1 MSDYDFNNPSNE
13 GQEQPQQNGFD
24 TGAQERVEGA
34 YRMTGDPYGQGAG
47 QNPVSQA
54 QPGQEPQNDGW
65 DRGYHPNPGYGQNA
79 TPNSYQTHYE
89 QSQQNG
95 YTVPQPLQKQP
106 KKSGGKLA
114 VGAVALVLVGALA
127 GGGVSYLLSNSGD
140 TEPAASASEE
150 SSTVATIGGE
160 TSAEEEQEDT
170 VFHSTTIEITTNSK
184 TTSMT
189 PKDVYENYVNAVV
202 AIANE
207 GTSTNI
213 FGQVSATASSGSG
226 MIISSDGYI
235 LTNNHVVEGAEK
247 LTVTMTSGEEYEAT
261 LIGADS
267 DNDVALIKIEGTDFP
282 TVAIGSSDDIQVG
295 DQLCAIGNPL
305 GELTNTLT
313 VGYVSA
319 LDREINENGIP
330 INMFQ
335 TDCAINSGNSGGP
348 IFDMNGNVVGVTTA
362 KYSTSSYS
370 NSASIEGIGF
380 CIPIDD
386 AMDIVSDLLQYGYVR
401 GRVSMGIM
409 CQAIPSTVTQY
420 YNLPAGIYVSTVQE
434 GSAAENAGLK
444 EGDIICAL
452 NGTEISSVTE
462 LKVLLKEY
470 EPGDTVTLTVY
481 QNESRQTVDMDI
493 TFDEMVSSSTTEEEE
508 TETQEPQQ
516 DETQQSGTYVYPFYP
531 FGN

>member
-1 MSDYDFNNPSNE
+1 MSEYDYNNPSSE
-13 GQEQPQQNGFD
+13 EQEQPREAYHD
-24 TGAQERVEGA
+24 TPAEPVDGT
-34 YRMTGDPYGQGAG
+34 YRMTGDPYGQQEVQQPRESTAPYG
-47 QNPVSQA
+47 QSAYGGQTPPQSPYGSY
-54 QPGQEPQNDGW
+54 QPPHAAQND
-65 DRGYHPNPGYGQNA
+65 
-79 TPNSYQTHYE
+79 
-89 QSQQNG
+89 
-95 YTVPQPLQKQP
+95 YTVPQQKQP
-106 KKSGGKLA
+106 KKSRGKIVL
-114 VGAVALVLVGALA
+114 GAVALVLVGALA
-127 GGGVSYLLSNSGD
+127 GGGTMYLVNHSGD
-140 TEPAASASEE
+140 TEVVVPAEE
-150 SSTVATIGGE
+150 SSTMATIGGQD
-160 TSAEEEQEDT
+160 SAAEDSEDT
-170 VFHSTTIEITTNSK
+170 VFHSTTIEITTNAK
-184 TTSMT
+184 TTTMT

-202 AIANE
+202 AISNE

-226 MIISSDGYI
+226 MIISKDGYI

-267 DNDVALIKIEGTDFP
+267 DNDVALIKIDGADFP

-434 GSAAENAGLK
+434 GSAAEAAGLK

-452 NGTEISSVTE
+452 SGTEITSVTE

-470 EPGDTVTLTVY
+470 KPGDTVTLTVY

-493 TFDEMVSSSTTEEEE
+493 TFDEMVTSTTTEEEE
-508 TETQEPQQ
+508 TEEEEQPQQ
-516 DETQQSGTYVYPFYP
+516 NETQQSGTYVYPFYP